1 MHYIPMVWWLAPIS
15 AVCALVSAWILFHQ
29 VKRKD
34 PGNARMQEI
43 AGYVREGAFAYLR
56 QQYRGVGLFFVI
68 AFIIFNIMAWWL
80 KILHP
85 LIPFAFLTGGFFSG
99 LAGFI
104 GMNAAIRT
112 DKYPVQKVHLNNL

>member
-43 AGYVREGAFAYLR
+43 AGYVREPR
-56 QQYRGVGLFFVI
+56 ICLF
-68 AFIIFNIMAWWL
+68 
-80 KILHP
+80 K
-85 LIPFAFLTGGFFSG
+85 T
-99 LAGFI
+99 
-104 GMNAAIRT
+104 AIQGSRVVFC
-112 DKYPVQKVHLNNL
+112 DSIYCF